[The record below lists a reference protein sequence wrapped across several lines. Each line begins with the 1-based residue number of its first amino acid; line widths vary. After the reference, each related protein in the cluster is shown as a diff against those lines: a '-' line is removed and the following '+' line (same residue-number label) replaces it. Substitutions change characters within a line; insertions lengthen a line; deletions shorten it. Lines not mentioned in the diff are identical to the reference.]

1 MHHVLS
7 EKFQH
12 SKLSFHQNL
21 PLFSFV
27 MTTAAMGLFL
37 FAGESSALAQGDQVA
52 EINELTTHVTKLAKN
67 GCYITGT
74 ASALI
79 GSIFAVAQQSLK
91 IFGVAAAVTLLAFK
105 APAFFTSAMLI

>member
-1 MHHVLS
+1 MNKIPLQKS
-7 EKFQH
+7 DN
-12 SKLSFHQNL
+12 SFFNNYSF
-21 PLFSFV
+21 LFWV
-27 MTTAAMGLFL
+27 AAMPITIFL
-37 FAGESSALAQGDQVA
+37 CLVAGESIALAEGDRVA
-52 EINELTTHVTKLAKN
+52 EINELTTHVAKLAKN